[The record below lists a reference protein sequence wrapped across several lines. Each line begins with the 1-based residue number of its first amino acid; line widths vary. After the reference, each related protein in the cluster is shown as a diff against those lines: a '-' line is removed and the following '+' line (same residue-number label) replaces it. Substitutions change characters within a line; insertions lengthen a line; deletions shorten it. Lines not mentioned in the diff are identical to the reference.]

1 MAKKSRLNELYEL
14 DIDYS
19 IPINKFAQ
27 KVKALV
33 NRTAREMKVPVRSDF
48 AEYCDG
54 SAYVSLTV
62 QPSINFLTKVDK
74 EIRKLAKTH
83 KVGQKPLSLKVVDVQ
98 VGNYKIDVSF
108 C

>member
-1 MAKKSRLNELYEL
+1 MAKKNRLNELYEL

-19 IPINKFAQ
+19 IPIDQFAR

-33 NRTAREMKVPVRSDF
+33 NRMAREMKSPVRSDY

-62 QPSINFLTKVDK
+62 QPSIGFLFKVDK
-74 EIRKLAKTH
+74 AIRKLAKTH
-83 KVGQKPLSLKVVDVQ
+83 KVSQKPLSLKVVDIQ
-98 VGNYKIDVSF
+98 VGNYRIDVSF

>member
-1 MAKKSRLNELYEL
+1 MAKQNRLDELHEL

-33 NRTAREMKVPVRSDF
+33 NRMAREMKVPVRSDY

-54 SAYVSLTV
+54 SAYVNLTV
-62 QPSINFLTKVDK
+62 QPSINFLTKVEK
-74 EIRKLAKTH
+74 EIRKLARTH
-83 KVGQKPLSLKVVDVQ
+83 KVNQEPLSLKIVDIQ
-98 VGNYKIDVSF
+98 IGDYRIDVSF